1 MITHRNIVREYD
13 SAKQACLTQGGVI
26 AAGVSIEFV
35 NLKLLFDELEPT
47 IPSVEEAR
55 ISFLEDHY
63 TACVKTMEQ
72 SKASGFECFISEEAI
87 NANYQTTTLQ
97 AEADFARFNQNVAP
111 YEGLATAGLALAF
124 GAAAVWGILK
134 PTIED
139 YLEVR
144 AEVREIK
151 EFLGIL

>member
-1 MITHRNIVREYD
+1 MTRPRNIVREYD
-13 SAKQACLTQGGVI
+13 SAKQACLIQGGAI
-26 AAGVSIEFV
+26 AAGVGIEFV
-35 NLKLLFDELEPT
+35 NLKLLFDELEPKV
-47 IPSVEEAR
+47 PSIEEAR
-55 ISFLEDHY
+55 ISFLEAHY
-63 TACVKTMEQ
+63 TSCVETMEQ

-87 NANYQTTTLQ
+87 EANYQSATVQ
-97 AEADFARFNQNVAP
+97 AENDLARFNQNVAP
-111 YEGLATAGLALAF
+111 YEGLATAGVALAF